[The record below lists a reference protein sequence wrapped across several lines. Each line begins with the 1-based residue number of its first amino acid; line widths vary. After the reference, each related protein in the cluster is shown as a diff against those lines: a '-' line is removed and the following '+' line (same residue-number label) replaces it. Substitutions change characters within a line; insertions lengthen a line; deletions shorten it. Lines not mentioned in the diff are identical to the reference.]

1 MKTLLVL
8 LLISPQTL
16 AYFEYTPFVI
26 EASAK
31 QDVIAVDNTVFSVGV
46 KKTLGHNVK
55 ALVSLRQDKTFTQ
68 TLQFNLDK
76 VELLIDIR
84 F

>member
-1 MKTLLVL
+1 MKTLLAL
-8 LLISPQTL
+8 LLISPQAC
-16 AYFEYTPFVI
+16 AYLEYTPFVI

-31 QDVIAVDNTVFSVGV
+31 QDVIAVNNTVLSVGV

-55 ALVSLRQDKTFTQ
+55 ALVSLRQSKTFTQ
-68 TLQFNLDK
+68 TLQFNFDK